1 MDYLPLNVNVQG
13 RPVLVVG
20 GGDLALRKA
29 KILNRSGA
37 VLTIVAP
44 KVIEELRTLAD
55 ANAGRVFER
64 SYQLQD
70 LHEVCLV
77 VAATD
82 DMALNETV
90 SADAKAANIWVNIV
104 DQPHLCNVIFPAV
117 IDRSPIVISLSSGG
131 SSPMMLRKLKA
142 QLETQLPSGLGRLA
156 KFLGANKTK
165 VKQAITQS
173 SNRLRFWEQAIDGAI
188 AEDVYAGNEPLAQQ
202 RFDKLLSNSVGAQQ
216 GEVYL
221 IGAGPGDADLLT
233 FKALRLMQKADV
245 VLYDRLVSDQILRLC
260 RVDADMVYVGKA
272 RSDHAVPQA
281 DMNQM
286 LVDLALEGKRVVRL
300 KGGDPFI
307 FGRGGEEI
315 ALLAE
320 NNISFQ
326 VVPGITA
333 ASGCAAYAGIPLT
346 HRDYAQSVRFLTGH
360 LKADT
365 PNLNWVEMVHRDETL
380 VFYMGLVGLPLI
392 CEGLLSAGR
401 SPDTPIAMV
410 HNGTRPDQVV
420 VTGTLSTMVA
430 EVAKAKIKAPTLII
444 VGEVVKLREQLS
456 WFKQED

>member
-1 MDYLPLNVNVQG
+1 MDYLPLNINVQG

-29 KILNRSGA
+29 RILSRSGA

-44 KVIEELRTLAD
+44 AVIEELRSLAE
-55 ANAGRVFER
+55 ATVGRVFER
-64 SYQLQD
+64 SYQVQD
-70 LHEVCLV
+70 LQGVCLV
-77 VAATD
+77 VVATD
-82 DMALNETV
+82 DMALNEAV
-90 SADAKAANIWVNIV
+90 SADAKAANLWVNIV

-156 KFLGANKTK
+156 EFLGANKTK

-173 SNRLRFWEQAIDGAI
+173 SNRLRFWEKAIDGPV
-188 AEDVYAGNEPLAQQ
+188 AEDIYAGNEILAQQ
-202 RFDKLLSNSVGAQQ
+202 RFDKLLTNSMGAQQ

-221 IGAGPGDADLLT
+221 VGAGPGDADLLT

-245 VLYDRLVSDQILRLC
+245 VLFDRLVSDEILRLC
-260 RVDADMVYVGKA
+260 RVDADMIYVGKA

-315 ALLAE
+315 ALLAQ

-392 CEGLLSAGR
+392 CEGLLAAGR

-444 VGEVVKLREQLS
+444 VGEVVKLREQLN

>member
-1 MDYLPLNVNVQG
+1 MDYLPLNFDVKG
-13 RPVLVVG
+13 RRILVVG

-29 KILNRSGA
+29 KILNRGGA
-37 VLTIVAP
+37 MLYVVAP
-44 KVIEELRTLAD
+44 KIIDELKALVIST
-55 ANAGRVFER
+55 AGRSFQR
-64 SYQLQD
+64 SYQLDD
-70 LHEVCLV
+70 LEGVCLV
-77 VAATD
+77 VVATD
-82 DMALNETV
+82 DMAVNEAV
-90 SADAKAANIWVNIV
+90 SADAKAANIWVNVV

-142 QLETQLPSGLGRLA
+142 QLESQLPSGLGRLA
-156 KFLGANKTK
+156 EFMGVNKNK
-165 VKQAITQS
+165 VKEALTES
-173 SNRLRFWEQAIDGAI
+173 SRRLRFWEQAIDGPV
-188 AEDVYAGNEPLAQQ
+188 AEDFYAGNKPLAQK
-202 RFDKLLSNSVGAQQ
+202 RFDELLNNSLVAQQ

-245 VLYDRLVSDQILRLC
+245 VLYDRLVSDEILRLC

-272 RSDHAVPQA
+272 RSDHAVPQD

-286 LVDLALEGKRVVRL
+286 LVDLAIEGKRVVRL

-320 NNISFQ
+320 HNIPFQ

-365 PNLNWVEMVHRDETL
+365 PNLNWVEMIHEDETL
-380 VFYMGLVGLPLI
+380 VFYMGLVGLKLI

-401 SPDTPIAMV
+401 SVDTPIALV
-410 HNGTRPDQVV
+410 HNGTRSDQVV
-420 VTGTLSTMVA
+420 VTGTLKNMVDK
-430 EVAKAKIKAPTLII
+430 VAKANIKAPTLII
-444 VGEVVKLREQLS
+444 VGEVVKLRQQLS

>member
-1 MDYLPLNVNVQG
+1 MDYLPLNINVQG

-29 KILNRSGA
+29 RILSRSGA

-44 KVIEELRTLAD
+44 AVIEELRSLAE
-55 ANAGRVFER
+55 ATVGRVFER
-64 SYQLQD
+64 SYQVQD
-70 LHEVCLV
+70 LQGVCLV
-77 VAATD
+77 VVATD
-82 DMALNETV
+82 DMALNEAV
-90 SADAKAANIWVNIV
+90 SADAKAANLWVNIV

-142 QLETQLPSGLGRLA
+142 QLETQLPNGLGRLA
-156 KFLGANKTK
+156 EFLGANKTK

-173 SNRLRFWEQAIDGAI
+173 SNRLRFWEQTIDGPV
-188 AEDVYAGNEPLAQQ
+188 AEDIYAGNETLAQQ
-202 RFDKLLSNSVGAQQ
+202 RFDKLLTNSMGAQQ

-221 IGAGPGDADLLT
+221 VGAGPGDADLLT

-245 VLYDRLVSDQILRLC
+245 VLFDRLVSDEILRLC
-260 RVDADMVYVGKA
+260 RVDADMIYVGKA
-272 RSDHAVPQA
+272 RSVHAVPQA

-315 ALLAE
+315 ALLAQ

-392 CEGLLSAGR
+392 CEGLLAAGR

-410 HNGTRPDQVV
+410 HNGTRPDQIV

-444 VGEVVKLREQLS
+444 VGEVVKLREQLN

>member
-1 MDYLPLNVNVQG
+1 MDYLPLNINVQG
-13 RPVLVVG
+13 RPMLVVG

-29 KILNRSGA
+29 RILSRSGA

-44 KVIEELRTLAD
+44 AVIEELRSLAE
-55 ANAGRVFER
+55 ATVGRVFER
-64 SYQLQD
+64 SYQVQD
-70 LHEVCLV
+70 LQGVCLV

-82 DMALNETV
+82 DMALNEAV
-90 SADAKAANIWVNIV
+90 SADAKAANLWVNIV

-156 KFLGANKTK
+156 EFLGTNKTK

-173 SNRLRFWEQAIDGAI
+173 SNRLRFWEQAIDGSV
-188 AEDVYAGNEPLAQQ
+188 AEDIYAGNETLAQQ
-202 RFDKLLSNSVGAQQ
+202 RFDKLLTNSMGAQQ

-221 IGAGPGDADLLT
+221 VGAGPGDADLLT

-245 VLYDRLVSDQILRLC
+245 VLYDRLVSDEILRLC
-260 RVDADMVYVGKA
+260 RVDADMIYVGKA

-315 ALLAE
+315 ALLAK

-392 CEGLLSAGR
+392 CEGLLAAGR

-410 HNGTRPDQVV
+410 HNGTRPDQIV
-420 VTGTLSTMVA
+420 VTGTLSNMVA
-430 EVAKAKIKAPTLII
+430 EVAKAKIKPPTLII

>member
-333 ASGCAAYAGIPLT
+333 ASGCAANAGIPLT

>member
-1 MDYLPLNVNVQG
+1 MHYLPLNINVQG

-29 KILNRSGA
+29 RILSRSGA

-44 KVIEELRTLAD
+44 AVIEELRSLAE
-55 ANAGRVFER
+55 ASVGRVFER
-64 SYQLQD
+64 SYQVQD
-70 LHEVCLV
+70 LQCVCLV
-77 VAATD
+77 VVATD
-82 DMALNETV
+82 DMALNEAV
-90 SADAKAANIWVNIV
+90 SADAKAANLWVNIV

-156 KFLGANKTK
+156 EFLGANKTK

-173 SNRLRFWEQAIDGAI
+173 SNRLRFWEKAIDGPV
-188 AEDVYAGNEPLAQQ
+188 AEDIYAGNEILAQQ
-202 RFDKLLSNSVGAQQ
+202 RFDKLLTNSMGAQQ

-221 IGAGPGDADLLT
+221 VGAGPGDADLLT

-245 VLYDRLVSDQILRLC
+245 VLFDRLVSDEILRLC
-260 RVDADMVYVGKA
+260 RVDADMIYVGKA

-315 ALLAE
+315 ALLAQ

-392 CEGLLSAGR
+392 CEGLLAAGR

-444 VGEVVKLREQLS
+444 VGEVVKLREQLN

>member
-1 MDYLPLNVNVQG
+1 MHYLPLNINVQG

-29 KILNRSGA
+29 RILSRSGA

-44 KVIEELRTLAD
+44 AVIEELRSLAE
-55 ANAGRVFER
+55 ASVGRVFER
-64 SYQLQD
+64 SYQVQD
-70 LHEVCLV
+70 LQCVCLV
-77 VAATD
+77 VVATD
-82 DMALNETV
+82 DMALNEAV
-90 SADAKAANIWVNIV
+90 SADAKAANLWVNIV

-156 KFLGANKTK
+156 EFLGANKTK

-173 SNRLRFWEQAIDGAI
+173 SNRLRFWEKAIDGPV
-188 AEDVYAGNEPLAQQ
+188 AEDIYAGNEILAQQ
-202 RFDKLLSNSVGAQQ
+202 RFDKLLTNSMGAQQ

-221 IGAGPGDADLLT
+221 VGAGPGDADLLT

-245 VLYDRLVSDQILRLC
+245 VLFDRLVSDEILRLC
-260 RVDADMVYVGKA
+260 RVDADMIYVGKA
-272 RSDHAVPQA
+272 RSVHAVPQA

-315 ALLAE
+315 ALLAQ

-392 CEGLLSAGR
+392 CEGLLAAGR
-401 SPDTPIAMV
+401 LPDTPIAMV
-410 HNGTRPDQVV
+410 HNGTRPDQIV

-444 VGEVVKLREQLS
+444 VGEVVKLREQLN